1 MKTQTISRTGMLL
14 PGLLIIPLLVI
25 CVFPDEPVHAAQWHR
40 LTRTA
45 RYQVALEMESLQ
57 QSDDPSLT
65 VLLQFTPQGE
75 AERLAAAERYGH
87 KQYALH
93 LEQHQIDCTKRTY
106 RLEYVDILGWR
117 GNRLARIPGGSRK
130 ESIAPDSVLDRVAAL
145 VCPEE
150 EADQGEESDGLT
162 EGMAATSSP
171 NDPLLSR
178 EMLQRIN
185 DAQGRTNSQP
195 DDVDAWVELGNA
207 WYDADMPEQAIQ
219 AYDRALALKADDTD
233 VLNDQGAMFRQ
244 KGDTAR
250 ALANFEKALAIDPG
264 NLESLYNLGY
274 VYAFDLNRMDRAR
287 EIWQRYLN
295 LDSTSETADQIRSFI
310 TQQGQGVEKP

>member
-1 MKTQTISRTGMLL
+1 M
-14 PGLLIIPLLVI
+14 IPLLVI
-25 CVFPDEPVHAAQWHR
+25 CAFPDEPVHAAQWHR

-75 AERLAAAERYGH
+75 AERLAAVERYGH

-93 LEQHQIDCTKRTY
+93 LEQHEIDCNKRTY

-117 GNRLARIPGGSRK
+117 GNRLARIPGGSHK

-150 EADQGEESDGLT
+150 EADQGEESDDLAG
-162 EGMAATSSP
+162 GMAATSSP

-219 AYDRALALKADDTD
+219 AYDRALALKADDAD

-287 EIWQRYLN
+287 EVWQRYLK
-295 LDSTSETADQIRSFI
+295 LDDTSETADQIRSFI